1 MKITDIKLTNFR
13 SHKKASFTFDSN
25 ITLIEGPNGIGK
37 TNILEAIYVLSTG
50 KSPRAKYD
58 KDLIEYNSGFATLAA
73 HAETKD
79 DSLMLDMQI
88 IKSEAFENA
97 STKKVKVNKVPKTI
111 AYFCGV
117 FNSVLFTPE
126 DIQLITGS
134 PSERR
139 RYLDSVLVQ
148 TDPKY
153 KKAHSAYTK
162 SLRQRNKILEKLH
175 NENRG
180 WDEIEFWTHQ
190 LLEQGLYIQE
200 KRKDAI
206 EKLEVELIRIAA
218 EQNPEKPY
226 ANLNYKKSLLTK
238 AKLDDTIQREIA
250 AKTTLIGPHRDDFEI
265 LFGGKNIGE
274 FGSRGEQ
281 RSIILAL
288 KLAEINFIE
297 HEKGERPVLLLDDV
311 FSELDDNHR
320 RAVMDVIENQQT
332 IITSAEKLDFLD
344 GKHFERIS
352 LAKK

>member
-148 TDPKY
+148 TGPAADTALHGPDLDPRQQGIGKQD
-153 KKAHSAYTK
+153 ACPHHSHPLCCIPVKPTT
-162 SLRQRNKILEKLH
+162 H
-175 NENRG
+175 N
-180 WDEIEFWTHQ
+180 
-190 LLEQGLYIQE
+190 
-200 KRKDAI
+200 
-206 EKLEVELIRIAA
+206 
-218 EQNPEKPY
+218 P
-226 ANLNYKKSLLTK
+226 S
-238 AKLDDTIQREIA
+238 
-250 AKTTLIGPHRDDFEI
+250 
-265 LFGGKNIGE
+265 
-274 FGSRGEQ
+274 
-281 RSIILAL
+281 
-288 KLAEINFIE
+288 
-297 HEKGERPVLLLDDV
+297 
-311 FSELDDNHR
+311 
-320 RAVMDVIENQQT
+320 
-332 IITSAEKLDFLD
+332 
-344 GKHFERIS
+344 
-352 LAKK
+352 

>member
-1 MKITDIKLTNFR
+1 MKIADLKLTNFR
-13 SHKKASFTFDSN
+13 SHKKAHFIFDDN

-37 TNILEAIYVLSTG
+37 TNILEAIHVLSTG

-58 KDLIEYNSGFATLAA
+58 RDLIEYNSNFSTLAA
-73 HAETKD
+73 HVQTKED
-79 DSLMLDMQI
+79 DLMLDMQI
-88 IKSEAFENA
+88 IKSETFENA
-97 STKKVKVNKVPKTI
+97 STKRVKVNKVPKTI

-139 RYLDSVLVQ
+139 KYLDAVLTQ
-148 TDPKY
+148 TDNKY
-153 KKAHSAYTK
+153 KKAHSAYIK
-162 SLRQRNKILEKLH
+162 ALHQRNKILEKLH
-175 NENRG
+175 NENKG

-200 KRKDAI
+200 KRKNAI
-206 EKLEVELIRIAA
+206 EKLEIELIRIGA
-218 EQNPEKPY
+218 ELNPEKP
-226 ANLNYKKSLLTK
+226 NLKLNYKKSLLTK
-238 AKLDDTIQREIA
+238 TKLDDTIQREIS

-265 LFGGKNIGE
+265 LFDNKNIGE

-311 FSELDDNHR
+311 FSELDETHR
-320 RAVMDVIENQQT
+320 KAVMDVIENQQS
-332 IITSAEKLDFLD
+332 IITSAEKLDFLK
-344 GKHFERIS
+344 GVKLQKIS
-352 LAKK
+352 L